1 MDRIKYNYGAN
12 DTSLYHSCYHCNYS
26 VVQVAFQNKK
36 TYLITTCGKGLK
48 CKWGGCKEWE
58 PIHKWWLR

>member
-1 MDRIKYNYGAN
+1 M
-12 DTSLYHSCYHCNYS
+12 LYRSCSHCNYS

-36 TYLITTCGKGLK
+36 AYLITTCGKGLK